1 MLTFLCNHSLNDD
14 ISFEKAA
21 RVNSNHKKKYQSSLP
36 QIQLNFGTIHN
47 GSWSEDI
54 ANKQTHLILFE
65 EPKQRW
71 KSDERFG
78 KSSLK
83 HS

>member
-1 MLTFLCNHSLNDD
+1 MMTFPLRKLPGL
-14 ISFEKAA
+14 IQII
-21 RVNSNHKKKYQSSLP
+21 KKYQSSLP

-71 KSDERFG
+71 KWDERFG